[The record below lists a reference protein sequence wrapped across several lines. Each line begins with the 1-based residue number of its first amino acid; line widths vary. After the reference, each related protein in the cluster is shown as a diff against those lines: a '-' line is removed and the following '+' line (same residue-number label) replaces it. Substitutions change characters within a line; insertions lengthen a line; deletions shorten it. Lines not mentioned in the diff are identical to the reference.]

1 MLLLAA
7 GMADAGVFA
16 IVIVIGL
23 VLFGL
28 VYAARRRNVGP
39 NEALI
44 ISGWGSR
51 RADGRVGFK
60 IVTGGG
66 AFIKP
71 ILEKADVLSLE
82 VMTLDIRLADVYAGN
97 GIPISVDGVAQVKV
111 DSKEEMIATAAEQ
124 FLSKS
129 PSEMLDVARQ
139 TLEGHLRAII
149 GTMTIEQIYKEREK
163 FAQNVQEMAAT
174 DLANMGLRIV
184 SFTLRDI
191 KDGQGYLDALGRP
204 RIAQVR
210 AAADIAEQESKRDAI
225 IKTAQANQDGQEKKL
240 LADTRVAESQRDFE
254 MKKAEYQMAVN
265 QRRAAADLA
274 YDLEKYKKGQEVKK
288 EEIQVQVIDREMQI
302 EVQEKEIARREK
314 ELEATIIKP
323 ANAERMRIQTLAD
336 AEKYKM
342 ETEAAGRAAATRNL
356 GIGDAD
362 AEKAKGLAAADVQ
375 RAHGLA
381 EAAIIA
387 AKGQAEAESMSRKA
401 DAWKAYNEAAI
412 IQMFIEKLPEI
423 ARAIA
428 EPLGKTEKIVM
439 VSTGGEGVGASKLT
453 GEIAKIMAQLPDV
466 IESLSG
472 IKLKDVIGKMKKDDG
487 GGAAAAAK

>member
-1 MLLLAA
+1 MLTMLAGA
-7 GMADAGVFA
+7 FDPGMMALYF
-16 IVIVIGL
+16 IGTL

-28 VYAARRRNVGP
+28 VYAARRKNVGP

-44 ISGWGSR
+44 ISGWGAR
-51 RADGRVGFK
+51 KADGRVGFK

-71 ILEKADVLSLE
+71 IIEKADVLSLE
-82 VMTLDIRLADVYAGN
+82 VMTLDIRLSEVYAGN
-97 GIPISVDGVAQVKV
+97 GIPINVDGVAQVKV
-111 DSKEEMIATAAEQ
+111 DSRDEMIATAAEQ

-210 AAADIAEQESKRDAI
+210 SEADIAEQEAKRNAT
-225 IKTAQANQDGQEKKL
+225 IKTAQANQEAQEKKI
-240 LADTRVAESQRDFE
+240 LADTKVAESQRDFD

-274 YDLEKYKKGQEVKK
+274 YDLEKYKRGQDVKK
-288 EEIQVQVIDREMQI
+288 EEIQVQIIDREKQI
-302 EVQEKEIARREK
+302 EVQEKEILRREK
-314 ELEATIIKP
+314 ELEATVVKP
-323 ANAERMRIQTLAD
+323 ANAERIRIQQIAD

-342 ETEAAGRAAATRNL
+342 EAEAAGRAAATRN
-356 GIGDAD
+356 IGVGEAD
-362 AEKAKGLAAADVQ
+362 SEKAKGLAVAEVE
-375 RAHGLA
+375 RARGMA
-381 EAAIIA
+381 EASIIA
-387 AKGQAEAESMSRKA
+387 AKGQAEAEAMSKKA
-401 DAWKAYNEAAI
+401 QAWKAYNEAAI
-412 IQMFIEKLPEI
+412 IQMFIEKLPEL

-428 EPLGKTEKIVM
+428 EPLSKTEKIVM
-439 VSTGGEGVGASKLT
+439 VSTGGDGMGASKIT
-453 GEIAKIMAQLPDV
+453 GEVAKILAQLPDV
-466 IESLSG
+466 IEGVSG
-472 IKLKDVIGKMKKDDG
+472 IKLKEIIGKLGKGD
-487 GGAAAAAK
+487 AAPAQA